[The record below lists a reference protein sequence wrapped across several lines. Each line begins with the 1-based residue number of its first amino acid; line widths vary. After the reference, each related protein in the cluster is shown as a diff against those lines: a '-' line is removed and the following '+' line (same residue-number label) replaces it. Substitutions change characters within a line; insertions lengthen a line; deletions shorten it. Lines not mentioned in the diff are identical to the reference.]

1 MMSVPENK
9 ADKATIDPHK
19 LETAAP
25 GPHKETVPPKAKGK
39 LSVLETCT
47 DLQTRYEA
55 ALKASDKEA
64 VTGCWKEMDDLWKA
78 HSASDDAEASNHVV
92 ALSRLFHSLSTRP
105 EDKTG

>member
-25 GPHKETVPPKAKGK
+25 GPHKDAVPPKAKGK
-39 LSVLETCT
+39 LSVPETCA

-55 ALKASDKEA
+55 ALKASDAEA
-64 VTGCWKEMDDLWKA
+64 VKGCWKEMDDLYKQ
-78 HSASDDAEASNHVV
+78 HSASDDADASNHVL
-92 ALSRLFHSLSTRP
+92 ALSRLFHSLSEHP
-105 EDKTG
+105 AEDKA